1 MKCWLCK
8 TKLIWGGDHDL
19 EDNEDYKVET
29 NLSCPNCKSLV
40 IVLPP
45 LSYFKVLL

>member
-8 TKLIWGGDHDL
+8 TKLIWGGDHDI

-29 NLSCPNCKSLV
+29 NLSCPECKSLV
-40 IVLPP
+40 IVYHPN
-45 LSYFKVLL
+45 SYFD